1 MPTRPHSRKPR
12 ATTSFEGRLRVY
24 CTIIAVVVLGL
35 VAALLALFH
44 VSAGPMGATL
54 AILLLVLLLVFAAF
68 IDDAVR
74 PIQTLANVVA
84 ALREEDYSFRA
95 RGASRE
101 DALGQLSLEINALA
115 DTLQA
120 QRLSALEAVALL
132 RRVIAEMD
140 APVLAFDQ
148 DARLRLLNP
157 AAERVFSLL
166 PVRDLGKTAA
176 DLHLA
181 SLLDQPS
188 QSILQLE
195 PRVQATRRPQ
205 SGAPADRSESARWMI
220 RRGSFRQRGVPHTLV
235 LLSDVSVALREEE
248 RLAWRRLIRVI
259 GHEISN
265 SLTPIKSIAGSLR
278 SRLQPQN
285 GVILSEAR
293 REAASGVEGPAVSDQ
308 SFRTAHP
315 SPSLNRD
322 LNRGLGVI
330 ENRADSLNRFVQAYR
345 QLAQLPAPVLKHVPL
360 VPLLE
365 RVVSLEIRLDV
376 RILSAPDVDLL
387 ADPDQI
393 EQLLI
398 NLVRNA
404 VEAATFPLDLAEPPV
419 PASAHGEPTP
429 ATDAPFSGIGSGSA
443 IAKDLALAEPTAR
456 TEPAP
461 PAATSSS
468 VFQLSP
474 EGDLSPATV
483 SPGAPVPGL
492 SEPQASRMALPE
504 VGRSGNEKGRAAADR
519 SPVSQTT
526 QRVPEVTIRALED
539 GDVAAIQ
546 IEDNGPGLANPEN
559 LFVPLYTTKKS
570 GSGVGL
576 ALARQ
581 IVEAHG
587 GAITLRNRADG
598 TGCVAEVRMPIAERT
613 RA

>member
-1 MPTRPHSRKPR
+1 MATRSHRRKPP
-12 ATTSFEGRLRVY
+12 ATTSFEARLRVY
-24 CTIIAVVVLGL
+24 CTLVALVVLGL
-35 VAALLALFH
+35 VAALLALLH
-44 VSAGPMGATL
+44 VSAGPMLATL
-54 AILLLVLLLVFAAF
+54 IILLLVLLLVFAAF

-157 AAERVFSLL
+157 AAERAFSLQ
-166 PVRDLGKTAA
+166 PARDLGKTAA
-176 DLHLA
+176 ALDLG

-188 QSILQLE
+188 HSILQLE
-195 PRVQATRRPQ
+195 RRAPAARRPDQ
-205 SGAPADRSESARWMI
+205 PARWMI
-220 RRGSFRQRGVPHTLV
+220 RRSSFRQRGLPHTLV
-235 LLSDVSVALREEE
+235 LLSDVSVPLREEE

-265 SLTPIKSIAGSLR
+265 SLTPIKSIAASLR
-278 SRLQPQN
+278 SRLHPAPHNGSEPTSAGGQSSLNAVWTASPPPQ
-285 GVILSEAR
+285 
-293 REAASGVEGPAVSDQ
+293 AASLQ
-308 SFRTAHP
+308 
-315 SPSLNRD
+315 RD
-322 LNRGLGVI
+322 LNRGLSVI

-345 QLAQLPAPVLKHVPL
+345 QLAQLPAPVLRHVPL

-404 VEAATFPLDLAEPPV
+404 VEAATFPRDLAE
-419 PASAHGEPTP
+419 APTP
-429 ATDAPFSGIGSGSA
+429 PNPDSEPAPAT
-443 IAKDLALAEPTAR
+443 KDLAMAESGAR
-456 TEPAP
+456 TVPAP
-461 PAATSSS
+461 PMAGSAS
-468 VFQLSP
+468 VFELSP
-474 EGDLSPATV
+474 EGDLTPAAVTE
-483 SPGAPVPGL
+483 SATLPDRASGAPH
-492 SEPQASRMALPE
+492 
-504 VGRSGNEKGRAAADR
+504 
-519 SPVSQTT
+519 
-526 QRVPEVTIRALED
+526 VPEVTIRALED
-539 GDVAAIQ
+539 GDLVAIQ

-598 TGCVAEVRMPIAERT
+598 SGCVAEVRIPRTER
-613 RA
+613 

>member
-1 MPTRPHSRKPR
+1 MPTRPRSRKPPPN
-12 ATTSFEGRLRVY
+12 TSFEARLRIY
-24 CTIIAVVVLGL
+24 CTLVALVVLGL
-35 VAALLALFH
+35 VTALLALLH
-44 VSAGPMGATL
+44 VSAGPMLATL
-54 AILLLVLLLVFAAF
+54 IILLLVLLLVFAAF
-68 IDDAVR
+68 IDNAVR

-95 RGASRE
+95 RGASRA
-101 DALGQLSLEINALA
+101 DAVGQLSLEINALA

-148 DARLRLLNP
+148 DSRLRLLNP
-157 AAERVFSLL
+157 AAERVFSLQ

-176 DLHLA
+176 ALDLG

-188 QSILQLE
+188 HSILQLE
-195 PRVQATRRPQ
+195 PRAPAARRPDQ
-205 SGAPADRSESARWMI
+205 PARWMI
-220 RRGSFRQRGVPHTLV
+220 RHGSFRQRGVPHTLV

-265 SLTPIKSIAGSLR
+265 SLTPIKSIAASLS
-278 SRLQPQN
+278 SRLQPQDD
-285 GVILSEAR
+285 
-293 REAASGVEGPAVSDQ
+293 AAGAPL
-308 SFRTAHP
+308 P
-315 SPSLNRD
+315 SPTFSRD
-322 LNRGLGVI
+322 LNRGLSVI

-376 RILSAPDVDLL
+376 RLLSAPDVDLL

-404 VEAATFPLDLAEPPV
+404 VEAAMFPLDLAEPPT
-419 PASAHGEPTP
+419 PTP
-429 ATDAPFSGIGSGSA
+429 STETAPEAISA
-443 IAKDLALAEPTAR
+443 GKHSNPGAAWTAS
-456 TEPAP
+456 P
-461 PAATSSS
+461 SS

-474 EGDLSPATV
+474 EGDLTPAAVT
-483 SPGAPVPGL
+483 
-492 SEPQASRMALPE
+492 EP
-504 VGRSGNEKGRAAADR
+504 ADR
-519 SPVSQTT
+519 PAAPPHI
-526 QRVPEVTIRALED
+526 PEVTIRALEE
-539 GDVAAIQ
+539 GDLVAIQ

-598 TGCVAEVRMPIAERT
+598 AGCIAEVRMPRAERA
-613 RA
+613 RQ